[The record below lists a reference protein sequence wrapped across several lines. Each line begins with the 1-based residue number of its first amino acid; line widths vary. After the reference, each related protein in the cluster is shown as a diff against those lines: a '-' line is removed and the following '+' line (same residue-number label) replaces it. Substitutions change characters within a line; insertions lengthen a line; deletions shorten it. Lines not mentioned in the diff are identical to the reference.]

1 MTLPSNAVNQGPN
14 GDFVYLIRPD
24 LTAEV
29 RAVKVGI
36 SEGGL
41 TLIENGVA
49 EGDNV
54 VIDGQYLL
62 RSNARVRIKN
72 PQ

>member
-1 MTLPSNAVNQGPN
+1 MNQGPN
-14 GDFVYLIRPD
+14 GEFIYIIRPD
-24 LTAEV
+24 LIAEV

-36 SEGGL
+36 SEDGS

-72 PQ
+72 LQ